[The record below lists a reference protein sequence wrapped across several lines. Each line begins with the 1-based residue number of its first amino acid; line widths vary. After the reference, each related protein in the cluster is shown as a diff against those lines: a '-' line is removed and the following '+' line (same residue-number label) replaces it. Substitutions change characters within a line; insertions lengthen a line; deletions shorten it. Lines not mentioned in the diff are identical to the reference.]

1 MFNRKG
7 FITIEMVYYII
18 ILIILASLFSLLLLR
33 TSHYQNNDSI
43 KIYQSYDILRNSL
56 IKYKEVTRFL
66 DNEVELNNYVVI
78 KIKDNQVYEYPGYM
92 PYFQN
97 IEQASFIYENKTLYL
112 SFNYQ
117 KNYYKQVIFYDK

>member
-1 MFNRKG
+1 
-7 FITIEMVYYII
+7 MVYYII